1 MGVGG
6 GGATGST
13 GVELTTVLLG
23 FFVKTLDD
31 GGMFRGVTG
40 ESGGGWR
47 TGVIVTFRLPLV
59 KDSILLA
66 MAGLKLLSGGD

>member
-23 FFVKTLDD
+23 FLVKTLED
-31 GGMFRGVTG
+31 GEMFRGVTG
-40 ESGGGWR
+40 ESGGG
-47 TGVIVTFRLPLV
+47 
-59 KDSILLA
+59 
-66 MAGLKLLSGGD
+66 